1 MISQNK
7 LRLGAQSVT
16 LLSTLRD
23 PTQLRRHPCAFRKQP
38 LLFVPMKAKNS
49 NSYCSSEG
57 RNRLNPKKYSYPAK
71 KVSYGLEHFVRV
83 FGKLTTPSGMFLKQ
97 KTQILIAHQKEEI
110 DRTQKSTA
118 IRQKKFG
125 QGLEDFVR
133 DFCC

>member
-1 MISQNK
+1 MRKYGTLFDKDVAPGKNAKK

-57 RNRLNPKKYSYPAK
+57 RNRLNPKKYS
-71 KVSYGLEHFVRV
+71 
-83 FGKLTTPSGMFLKQ
+83 
-97 KTQILIAHQKEEI
+97 
-110 DRTQKSTA
+110 
-118 IRQKKFG
+118 
-125 QGLEDFVR
+125 
-133 DFCC
+133 